1 MEVNLAFL
9 SYITDAAAYYL
20 ASVSQLHAA
29 ALAGLIITW
38 VFVRQLSR
46 KLERIDQGLKEL
58 RERSVENRLELEI
71 RIRGQLEKLEKLSQR
86 LEEKGAG
93 IVTLLELLERRSA
106 EKRADKAAAGERLDV
121 LSRKVD
127 EKLEEIK
134 KTLAPLLESAKQ
146 MDAVRRARSE
156 LKL

>member
-9 SYITDAAAYYL
+9 SYITDAAAYYW
-20 ASVSQLHAA
+20 ASVSQLHVA
-29 ALAGLIITW
+29 ALAGLVIAW
-38 VFVRQLSR
+38 AFVRQLSR

-58 RERSVENRLELEI
+58 GERSVENRLELEI
-71 RIRGQLEKLEKLSQR
+71 RIRGQLEKLEKVSQR
-86 LEEKGAG
+86 LEEKGGG

-106 EKRADKAAAGERLDV
+106 ERGDKAAAGERLEA

-146 MDAVRRARSE
+146 MDAVRKARSE
-156 LKL
+156 LKF